1 VISGL
6 KLLIA
11 DDSATIQKV
20 VELTFVDEGMTVA
33 SVGDGDQAISKLEEF
48 APDVVL
54 ADVVM
59 PGLTGYELCEAIKH
73 SERFNH
79 IPVMLLVGSFE
90 PFDEAEARRV
100 GADDVLTKPF
110 QSIRQLVNRVGSLL
124 GGSGSENEA
133 NPQRLSTLGLDQG
146 PAAGTGDADSIAEAY
161 EDERPPEGADH
172 LMNTDELELTTADT
186 KPLEEREEEVEREA
200 EPVAFAGDEL
210 MPNPIGEPVVDMAEP
225 LLTDRGENDWAES
238 LSFQPASVATAY
250 ETEMPYLVAPMQQ
263 TTPPPRAAD
272 EFDDVLLDLGDF
284 RSASGPAADADSILD
299 LEEALPVAASHM
311 DASQPELASAGAGV
325 APAPFQ
331 QSYES
336 EFDSDWSDRST
347 LSDAEKYASLDA
359 EPGAGEQP
367 AAAEWEIV
375 PSLITVD
382 AQLDESEVMPDSPQ
396 SSMEPQGE
404 AAAAFVEEPS
414 SASEAS
420 SSDRL
425 SASDLEAIA
434 RRVVELMSDNVV
446 REIAWEVV
454 PELAELMIKRRL
466 EEEK

>member
-20 VELTFVDEGMTVA
+20 VELTFIDEGMTVA

-59 PGLTGYELCEAIKH
+59 PGLTGYEVCEAIKH
-73 SERFNH
+73 SERFHH

-124 GGSGSENEA
+124 GGSGSDNEA
-133 NPQRLSTLGLDQG
+133 NTQKLSTLGLDQR
-146 PAAGTGDADSIAEAY
+146 PAAGSGKADSIAEAR

-186 KPLEEREEEVEREA
+186 KPLEEREEE
-200 EPVAFAGDEL
+200 PVAFAGDDL
-210 MPNPIGEPVVDMAEP
+210 MPNPIVEPVVDMAEP
-225 LLTDRGENDWAES
+225 LSADRRESDWAES
-238 LSFQPASVATAY
+238 SLPESASVATAY
-250 ETEMPYLVAPMQQ
+250 ETEMPYLVEPMQQ
-263 TTPPPRAAD
+263 TTPQPRAAD
-272 EFDDVLLDLGDF
+272 EFDDVLLDLGDLN
-284 RSASGPAADADSILD
+284 SASGPAADADSILD
-299 LEEALPVAASHM
+299 LEEELPVAASQL
-311 DASQPELASAGAGV
+311 DASQPELAGAGAL
-325 APAPFQ
+325 PSPPPFQ

-336 EFDSDWSDRST
+336 EFDPGWSDRST
-347 LSDAEKYASLDA
+347 LTDAEKHAVLDA
-359 EPGAGEQP
+359 EPAGGEQP

-382 AQLDESEVMPDSPQ
+382 AQLDESEATPDAPQ
-396 SSMEPQGE
+396 SSMAPQGE
-404 AAAAFVEEPS
+404 AAVAFVTEPS
-414 SASEAS
+414 SAGEVS

-425 SASDLEAIA
+425 SASEIDAIA
-434 RRVVELMSDNVV
+434 RRVVELMSDTVV

>member
-20 VELTFVDEGMTVA
+20 VELTFVDEGMKVA

-59 PGLTGYELCEAIKH
+59 PGLTGYEVCEAIKH
-73 SERFNH
+73 SERFQH

-124 GGSGSENEA
+124 GGSGSENEP
-133 NPQRLSTLGLDQG
+133 NTQRLSTLGLGQ
-146 PAAGTGDADSIAEAY
+146 PAAESEAR

-186 KPLEEREEEVEREA
+186 KPLEERAAAEEREA
-200 EPVAFAGDEL
+200 EPAAFAGDDL

-225 LLTDRGENDWAES
+225 FSADQRESGWAES
-238 LSFQPASVATAY
+238 SSSESASLPTAD
-250 ETEMPYLVAPMQQ
+250 ETEMSYLVEPMQQ
-263 TTPPPRAAD
+263 TTPQPRAD
-272 EFDDVLLDLGDF
+272 EFDDVLLDLGDLN
-284 RSASGPAADADSILD
+284 ATPGPAADADSILD
-299 LEEALPVAASHM
+299 LEEEPVPVSQLE
-311 DASQPELASAGAGV
+311 ASQPEFAGAGSS
-325 APAPFQ
+325 PATFP

-336 EFDSDWSDRST
+336 DAGWSDRST
-347 LSDAEKYASLDA
+347 LTDAEKHAALDA
-359 EPGAGEQP
+359 APAGGEQP
-367 AAAEWEIV
+367 AAADWEIV

-382 AQLDESEVMPDSPQ
+382 AQLDESEVTPDSPQ
-396 SSMEPQGE
+396 SSMAPQGE
-404 AAAAFVEEPS
+404 AATFVTEP
-414 SASEAS
+414 ASEAIGG
-420 SSDRL
+420 DRL
-425 SASDLEAIA
+425 SASDIDAIA
-434 RRVVELMSDNVV
+434 RRAVELMSDKVV

-454 PELAELMIKRRL
+454 PELAELMIKRRM
-466 EEEK
+466 EEKS

>member
-20 VELTFVDEGMTVA
+20 VELTFVDEGMKVA

-59 PGLTGYELCEAIKH
+59 PGLTGYEVCEAIKH
-73 SERFNH
+73 SERFHH

-133 NPQRLSTLGLDQG
+133 NTQRLSTLGLGQR
-146 PAAGTGDADSIAEAY
+146 PAAESEARD
-161 EDERPPEGADH
+161 DERPPEGADH

-186 KPLEEREEEVEREA
+186 KPLEEREEEEEREEQPA
-200 EPVAFAGDEL
+200 AFAGDDL

-225 LLTDRGENDWAES
+225 LSAASSSPES
-238 LSFQPASVATAY
+238 ASVANDY
-250 ETEMPYLVAPMQQ
+250 ETEMAYLVEPMQQ
-263 TTPPPRAAD
+263 TAPQPRAAD
-272 EFDDVLLDLGDF
+272 QFDEVLLDLGDLNA
-284 RSASGPAADADSILD
+284 ASGPAADADSILD
-299 LEEALPVAASHM
+299 LEEEVPVGASQL
-311 DASQPELASAGAGV
+311 DASQAEFEGAGAGPS
-325 APAPFQ
+325 PAPFQ

-336 EFDSDWSDRST
+336 DPGWSDRST
-347 LSDAEKYASLDA
+347 LTDAEKHAALDA
-359 EPGAGEQP
+359 EEPAGGESP

-382 AQLDESEVMPDSPQ
+382 AQLDESEVTPDSPQ
-396 SSMEPQGE
+396 SSMAPQGE
-404 AAAAFVEEPS
+404 ASFVAEPS
-414 SASEAS
+414 AASGG
-420 SSDRL
+420 L
-425 SASDLEAIA
+425 SASDIDAIA
-434 RRVVELMSDNVV
+434 RRVVEHMSDKVV

-454 PELAELMIKRRL
+454 PELTELLIKRRL
-466 EEEK
+466 EEQK

>member
-20 VELTFVDEGMTVA
+20 VELTFVDEGMRVA
-33 SVGDGDQAISKLEEF
+33 SVDDGDQAISKLEEF

-59 PGLTGYELCEAIKH
+59 PGLTGYEVCEAIKH
-73 SERFNH
+73 SERFHH

-110 QSIRQLVNRVGSLL
+110 QSIRELVSRVGSLL
-124 GGSGSENEA
+124 GGSGSENEP
-133 NPQRLSTLGLDQG
+133 NTQRLSTLGLGQRS
-146 PAAGTGDADSIAEAY
+146 AAESENADAIAGAR

-172 LMNTDELELTTADT
+172 LMNPAELELTTADT
-186 KPLEEREEEVEREA
+186 KPLEEREEEERE
-200 EPVAFAGDEL
+200 EELVAFAGDDL

-225 LLTDRGENDWAES
+225 LSAASSSPESASAGTD
-238 LSFQPASVATAY
+238 Y
-250 ETEMPYLVAPMQQ
+250 ETEMPYLVEPMQQ
-263 TTPPPRAAD
+263 TTAQPRAAD
-272 EFDDVLLDLGDF
+272 EFDDVLLDLGDLNA
-284 RSASGPAADADSILD
+284 ASGPAADADSILD
-299 LEEALPVAASHM
+299 LEEEPVAVSQLE
-311 DASQPELASAGAGV
+311 ASQPEFAGAG
-325 APAPFQ
+325 AGTSPAPFQ
-331 QSYES
+331 GSYES
-336 EFDSDWSDRST
+336 DPGWSDRST
-347 LSDAEKYASLDA
+347 LTDAEKYAVLDA
-359 EPGAGEQP
+359 EPAGSEQP
-367 AAAEWEIV
+367 VAADWEIV

-382 AQLDESEVMPDSPQ
+382 AQLDESEVTTDSPQ
-396 SSMEPQGE
+396 ASMAPQGE
-404 AAAAFVEEPS
+404 AAAFVAEPS
-414 SASEAS
+414 PETDASGGGG
-420 SSDRL
+420 L
-425 SASDLEAIA
+425 SASDIDAIA
-434 RRVVELMSDNVV
+434 RRVVEHMSDKVV